1 MERLTEIPQDQ
12 LVGQMQAQFKACM
25 EQVMQAVNAAPDG
38 QWIEGSEVQVHALL
52 RQFEQ
57 QVYETA
63 LQARVGASEAA
74 AAKAPAAFSPSGAGA
89 GAGQGLGADAASES
103 AGVGE
108 DSTPPL

>member
-1 MERLTEIPQDQ
+1 MERRTEIPRDY
-12 LVGQMQAQFKACM
+12 LVGQMQAQFQACM

-57 QVYETA
+57 QVYQTA
-63 LQARVGASEAA
+63 LQARIAA
-74 AAKAPAAFSPSGAGA
+74 GEVTAAKAPAAFSPSGAGA
-89 GAGQGLGADAASES
+89 GTGQGLRPDSASEP

-108 DSTPPL
+108 ATTPPL